1 MVVRDFKEW
10 KKSGHEDF
18 ENKNAGEKGIVK
30 DQLGR
35 DYKPVYAKEGKNS
48 ASTSGKTN
56 FDRWFNNV
64 PGNFAY
70 SSILVISIYIVHVR
84 FDTIWDKVINKK
96 IELTL
101 TSVNPLRYSY
111 DNQSFFL
118 IDGEGWG
125 NQNRNHNFGYVIH
138 SSRILNYY
146 WN

>member
-70 SSILVISIYIVHVR
+70 SSILVISIYIVHVALIPSK
-84 FDTIWDKVINKK
+84 TKL
-96 IELTL
+96 LTK
-101 TSVNPLRYSY
+101 R
-111 DNQSFFL
+111 
-118 IDGEGWG
+118 
-125 NQNRNHNFGYVIH
+125 
-138 SSRILNYY
+138 SSLLSPV
-146 WN
+146 